1 MVKEW
6 FTLEEM
12 GHGMFVPVI
21 AAYIAWKNRD
31 TILAQPVQG
40 SPWGYLLVC
49 WGFVQMLAGFLGAD
63 YFLARTAFLIAL
75 VGVLAVTIGWRMMR
89 ALAFPLFLLV
99 FMIRLPLFLYSQMT
113 FPLQILAST
122 LAENVLMLIG
132 IPVLREGNVLE
143 LPNQKLSV
151 VEACSGIRSL
161 MSLGLLSLVYG
172 YFFDH
177 RKWMKWV
184 LLVMSV
190 PIAII
195 ANAVR
200 VTLTGILSTW
210 NTELIEGKLHA
221 VEGWMIF
228 MVALVVLLATHQ
240 LINLTLRIWNAR
252 PHAGGGAT
260 A

>member
-1 MVKEW
+1 MAKEW

-12 GHGMFVPVI
+12 GHGMFVPFL
-21 AAYIAWKNRD
+21 AGYIAWKDREA
-31 TILAQPVQG
+31 ILAQPIQS
-40 SPWGYLLVC
+40 SPWGYLLVG

-63 YFLARTAFLIAL
+63 YFLTRTAFLIAL
-75 VGVLAVTIGWRMMR
+75 LGMLAVTVGWRMMR
-89 ALAFPLFLLV
+89 ALSFPLFILL
-99 FMIRLPLFLYSQMT
+99 FMIRLPLFVYSQMT

-122 LAENVLMLIG
+122 VAENVLMLIG
-132 IPVLREGNVLE
+132 IPILREGNVLE

-172 YFFDH
+172 YFFDQK
-177 RKWMKWV
+177 KWMKWV

-195 ANAVR
+195 ANAFR

-210 NTELIEGKLHA
+210 KKELVEGFFHS
-221 VEGWMIF
+221 VEGWLIF
-228 MVALVVLLATHQ
+228 MVALVALTATHQ
-240 LINLTLRIWNAR
+240 LINFAWRAR
-252 PHAGGGAT
+252 KPRPGPGGA
-260 A
+260 AV